1 MQGGIGP
8 GGQDDRGAEAGRRA
22 VALAWCDFQP
32 RTVALAEAFEGH
44 AWFIAGGRLRG
55 HGFLLPLRYARD
67 AVETWRTLSRERAE
81 VVIAITPPVFS
92 PLVAWLWCRV
102 HGGQLVIDCHTDAY
116 QGRRWGWTRPIHRW
130 LARRAAAVSLHTE
143 DAEREVSAW
152 GAPAVLLPD
161 ELPDPAKVLRV
172 VAPAAP
178 RVVVAGSLD
187 AQEPIA
193 EALEAA
199 TRLPGVEFLVT
210 GDIGR
215 LPPGMVEGA
224 PANVTFTGWLDYGQ
238 FLGNLAAADVVAAFS
253 LDPHIMN
260 RAAFEAVAVGRP
272 LVLSD
277 HQGLRARFGEA
288 SLYCDNAGDAMAEAI
303 QAALD
308 DRERLARL
316 SKLAQVRLQ
325 AGREVGME
333 RLRMILRQA
342 AAPAGGRVL
351 MISQHPYPTNPTL
364 RRNVDYLIT
373 RGHRVDLVSIRE
385 KGGAVPIPKPGLRIY
400 TVPLTHKRDSRLRYP
415 LEFLWF
421 FLAALPRVL
430 ALSIGRRYT
439 AVQVDNLPDFLV
451 FLGAPARWRGARLVF
466 FMFELMP
473 EMTVARLRT
482 DAEHRIVRLATRIE
496 RWATRYADQVVVVNG
511 ACERAL
517 RNRGVPAEK
526 LSVIYNTQPSA
537 PAPALR
543 IARREVIVT
552 HATLVQR
559 YGVQVVIEAMAR
571 LSDAHPDLVLEVL
584 GEGEYRVQ
592 LERLAAELGLASRV
606 DFLGYLPWDEAMERI
621 GQASVGIVAVLD
633 DGYGRLMLP
642 MKLLDYASQG
652 VPAVCSRLEAVE
664 EYFAPGAVAYFE
676 PGDAAGLAE
685 NIEWMLTDRQA
696 ASAQA
701 QHARAALERL
711 SWERVSDRYLG
722 VLGATA

>member
-1 MQGGIGP
+1 M
-8 GGQDDRGAEAGRRA
+8 RRA
-22 VALAWCDFQP
+22 LAIAWCHFQP
-32 RTVALAEAFEGH
+32 RTVALAEAFGGKAH
-44 AWFIAGGRLRG
+44 FISGSRLRG
-55 HGFLLPLRYARD
+55 RGFLLPLRYLRD
-67 AVETWRTLSRERAE
+67 AVVAWRTLRLDRAD
-81 VVIAITPPVFS
+81 VVFAISPPVFS

-102 HGGQLVIDCHTDAY
+102 HGSSLVIDCHTDAFHS
-116 QGRRWGWTRPIHRW
+116 RRWGWALPIHRW
-130 LARRAAAVSLHTE
+130 LCRRAAAVTLHN
-143 DAEREVSAW
+143 DAMFQEAAAW

-161 ELPDPAKVLRV
+161 ELPDPQLALPV
-172 VAPAAP
+172 VASAGP

-187 AQEPIA
+187 AQEPVA

-199 TRLPGVEFLVT
+199 RLLPSVEFLVT

-325 AGREVGME
+325 AGREVGIE

-351 MISQHPYPTNPTL
+351 MISQHPYPTHPTL

-517 RNRGVPAEK
+517 KKRGVRPEK
-526 LSVIYNTQPSA
+526 LSVIYNTQPAASVNRL
-537 PAPALR
+537 P
-543 IARREVIVT
+543 ITRREVLVT
-552 HATLVQR
+552 HATLLQR
-559 YGVQVVIEAMAR
+559 YGVQIAIEALAR
-571 LSDAHPDLVLEVL
+571 LSGTRPDLVLEVL
-584 GEGEYRVQ
+584 GEGEYRVE
-592 LERLAAELGLASRV
+592 LERLAAELGLSHRV
-606 DFLGYLPWDEAMERI
+606 DFLGYLPWNDAMARI
-621 GQASVGIVAVLD
+621 RQASVGIVAVLD

-664 EYFAPGAVAYFE
+664 EYFAPGTVAYFE
-676 PGDAAGLAE
+676 PGDAADLAE
-685 NIEWMLTDRQA
+685 NIERMLTDRQA
-696 ASAQA
+696 ASVQAQRAQA
-701 QHARAALERL
+701 VLERL
-711 SWERVSDRYLG
+711 SWESVSDRYLG
-722 VLGATA
+722 VLGVLRQADLHPQPTQQD